1 MAKRDTLTRREFTVR
16 SAMLALSGVAIT
28 ITSGCSDGPTEP
40 TYTDTVGTVT
50 GNHGHSAVVT
60 AAQLTT
66 ADAIALQIQGSA
78 SHTHTVE
85 LTAADLRA
93 IRRGER
99 LSKESGLNPSGS
111 HGHTVTFN

>member
-28 ITSGCSDGPTEP
+28 ISSGCSGGTTEP
-40 TYTDTVGTVT
+40 TYTDAVGTVAS
-50 GNHGHSAVVT
+50 NHGHSAVVT
-60 AAQLTT
+60 AAQLST
-66 ADAIALQIQGSA
+66 ADAIALQIQGSS

-85 LTAADLRA
+85 LTSADLRA

-99 LSKESGLNPSGS
+99 VSKESGLSPSGS